1 MEWIQDAIGKVADQN
16 AQRTFYSMVNLGSD
30 QELLGSNK
38 KRMIFVVVAAV
49 GAIAAAVAAVV
60 E

>member
-1 MEWIQDAIGKVADQN
+1 MKWIQDAIGKVADQN

-30 QELLGSNK
+30 RELLGSNK
-38 KRMIFVVVAAV
+38 KRMIFVVVVV